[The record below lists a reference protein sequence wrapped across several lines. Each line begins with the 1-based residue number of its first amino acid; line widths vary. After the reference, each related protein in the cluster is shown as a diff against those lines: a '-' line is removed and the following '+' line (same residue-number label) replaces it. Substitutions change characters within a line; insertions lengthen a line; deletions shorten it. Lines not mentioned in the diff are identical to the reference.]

1 MPLIP
6 IGTSSNYP
14 NLKLNS
20 EIIQNIQEQMRMG
33 RFRYPNLKI
42 TSGIDE
48 YLTVTPASPFG
59 CGAGTTHLII
69 NSDFTLSACD
79 LGTEV
84 ERTVNPINNPEEIMK
99 YWNEDP
105 LFKSWRN
112 KSASHCHLG
121 KIIYPELPYF

>member
-48 YLTVTPASPFG
+48 YLAVN
-59 CGAGTTHLII
+59 LLLLL
-69 NSDFTLSACD
+69 D
-79 LGTEV
+79 V
-84 ERTVNPINNPEEIMK
+84 ELV
-99 YWNEDP
+99 
-105 LFKSWRN
+105 
-112 KSASHCHLG
+112 
-121 KIIYPELPYF
+121 LPT